1 VVSPA
6 ALRPRTAGELGGLIV
21 AGGAPVALQ
30 RDVVIKLAARH
41 RLPALY
47 SDHALVTD
55 GGLMASPPGRAKLS
69 TKPEPTGSLV
79 AIPRP
84 N

>member
-41 RLPALY
+41 RLPVLY
-47 SDHALVTD
+47 SDHALGHRWWPDGVAARPRQTVDEAGTD
-55 GGLMASPPGRAKLS
+55 RVVGCYPAP
-69 TKPEPTGSLV
+69 
-79 AIPRP
+79 
-84 N
+84 

>member
-30 RDVVIKLAARH
+30 RDVVIKLAAGTGCR
-41 RLPALY
+41 R
-47 SDHALVTD
+47 STRTMRWVTD
-55 GGLMASPPGRAKLS
+55 GGLMALPPGRAKLS